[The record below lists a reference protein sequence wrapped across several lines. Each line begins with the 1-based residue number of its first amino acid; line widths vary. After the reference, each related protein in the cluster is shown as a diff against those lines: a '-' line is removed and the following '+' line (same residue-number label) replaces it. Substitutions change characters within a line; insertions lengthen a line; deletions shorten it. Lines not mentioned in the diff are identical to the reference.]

1 MAAHASQSSHHPHRD
16 QHTLPSNQT
25 MPSSSSIYKLVEPH
39 PQATTPYIHTARG
52 GAGNVASATSTTNGS
67 NATGPASRHPSL
79 STPRRTVFTSGR
91 GGAGNLHTQSE
102 RAIFS
107 FDEELEREMRQ
118 TQDLAPVCYVGRGG
132 AGNKFYVDQAI
143 HRVEP
148 ADSDSAVSTSSSE
161 CDTAPDTL
169 NRKLKKGWG
178 KVVGFGHW

>member
-1 MAAHASQSSHHPHRD
+1 
-16 QHTLPSNQT
+16 

-52 GAGNVASATSTTNGS
+52 GAGNVASAKSTTDGS

-91 GGAGNLHTQSE
+91 GGAGNLHTQSD

-143 HRVEP
+143 QRVEA

-178 KVVGFGHW
+178 KVIALF